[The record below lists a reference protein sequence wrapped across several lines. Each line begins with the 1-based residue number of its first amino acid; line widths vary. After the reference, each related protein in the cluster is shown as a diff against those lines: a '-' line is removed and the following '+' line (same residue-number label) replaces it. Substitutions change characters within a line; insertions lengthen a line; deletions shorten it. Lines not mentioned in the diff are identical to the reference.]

1 MEFIEIRS
9 KEKLMIVGFGIKG
22 LVSDGN
28 AVKEKLESFEP
39 EVIMMG
45 ISPEEVEGLKNFV
58 DDPFEIDMSDYE
70 LIYGTL
76 LSQFGPVEVPPPI
89 FTQTIIYAKANNIP
103 VKGLDVDEETFGTR
117 YEEEYTVS
125 QMVGYITKKKK
136 LKKRNFDMES
146 PEKFVLQWRKE
157 IEKTKAMGNME
168 KMREEAI
175 SENLY
180 RIFKEGS
187 ERRYFAIIEYEF
199 NNEVKRRTN
208 YV

>member
-9 KEKLMIVGFGIKG
+9 KEKLMLVCFGIKG

-28 AVKEKLESFEP
+28 AVKEKLDSFKP

-89 FTQTIIYAKANNIP
+89 FTQTIIYAKENNIP
-103 VKGLDVDEETFGTR
+103 VIGLDVDEETFGTR

-125 QMVGYITKKKK
+125 QNGWIYH
-136 LKKRNFDMES
+136 
-146 PEKFVLQWRKE
+146 
-157 IEKTKAMGNME
+157 
-168 KMREEAI
+168 
-175 SENLY
+175 
-180 RIFKEGS
+180 
-187 ERRYFAIIEYEF
+187 
-199 NNEVKRRTN
+199 
-208 YV
+208 

>member
-1 MEFIEIRS
+1 MAIR
-9 KEKLMIVGFGIKG
+9 FDTGINLKRT
-22 LVSDGN
+22 
-28 AVKEKLESFEP
+28 FF
-39 EVIMMG
+39 
-45 ISPEEVEGLKNFV
+45 SPETLKTSAPSSPKIVYPIIITSGLK
-58 DDPFEIDMSDYE
+58 E
-70 LIYGTL
+70 
-76 LSQFGPVEVPPPI
+76 
-89 FTQTIIYAKANNIP
+89 NNIP
-103 VKGLDVDEETFGTR
+103 VIGLDVDEETFGTR

-125 QMVGYITKKKK
+125 QMVGYITKKRK

-146 PEKFVLQWRKE
+146 PEKFVLQWRNE

-180 RIFKEGS
+180 RIFMEGS